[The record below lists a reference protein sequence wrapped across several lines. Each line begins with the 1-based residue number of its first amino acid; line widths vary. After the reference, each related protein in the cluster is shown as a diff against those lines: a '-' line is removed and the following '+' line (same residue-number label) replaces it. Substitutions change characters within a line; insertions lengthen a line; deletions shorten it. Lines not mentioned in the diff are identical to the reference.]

1 MKTVEKWALALNK
14 AISFVDQFGENYG
27 ETKFSDL
34 VKIETEGNRIIIT
47 NKYGTTKSFVF
58 GNVHTRQIY
67 DEIASNLEGFK
78 TPYRVFVNT
87 HQGSHAGKVI
97 TTLTTKL
104 LLSNGSSREHVAV
117 VTLKN
122 REVSVRYEIAETFTE
137 EF

>member
-1 MKTVEKWALALNK
+1 MNTVEKWALALNR

-27 ETKFSDL
+27 ETKFKEMI
-34 VKIETEGNRIIIT
+34 KIETEGNRIIIT
-47 NKYGTTKSFVF
+47 NKYGTIKSFVF
-58 GNVHTRQIY
+58 GNSHTRQIY

-78 TPYRVFVNT
+78 TPYRVYVNT
-87 HQGSHAGKVI
+87 HQGFHAGKVI